1 MRFGEQKA
9 GCGGAAQDPNPEDP
23 DSMLGAAQE
32 GVLAFGREAPM
43 GFIYFRRARSSQSHF
58 RSPAVRGFL
67 HVTPGAVSMTFDR
80 LKMKHSGAF
89 FKQAGVW
96 RQLEVS

>member
-1 MRFGEQKA
+1 MHFGEQKA
-9 GCGGAAQDPNPEDP
+9 GCGRAAQDPNPEDP
-23 DSMLGAAQE
+23 DSMLGAAQG
-32 GVLAFGREAPM
+32 GVLAFGREAPA
-43 GFIYFRRARSSQSHF
+43 GFVYFGRARSLQSHF
-58 RSPAVRGFL
+58 RSPAMRGFL

-80 LKMKHSGAF
+80 LKMKPSGAF